1 MMLLNSIFNVLF
13 RHNDWRMRI
22 LTTIMIYDI
31 TVRKLIA
38 ISILPEYIH
47 TYIHTYIHI
56 YIYIYI
62 YRVYLSVYLAIYL
75 YIYKYIVIIS
85 DLRHTE
91 CSNLTK
97 TRWA

>member
-1 MMLLNSIFNVLF
+1 MRQVQVYLMMLLNSIFNVLF

-38 ISILPEYIH
+38 ISILPEYI
-47 TYIHTYIHI
+47 YI

-62 YRVYLSVYLAIYL
+62 YVYCNRTSCAQVHELP
-75 YIYKYIVIIS
+75 
-85 DLRHTE
+85 
-91 CSNLTK
+91 
-97 TRWA
+97 